1 MTNQTTYNDL
11 AGADVY
17 DQDGHKI
24 GGVNNVYVFDG
35 TDEPSWV
42 TVNTGFFGSHET
54 FVPLANSQANSGGI
68 VVPYEKSFIKDAPNI
83 DPDGELSVEQEN
95 ELFRYYGIDNP
106 NELRNQAGAPS
117 GEQDARLEDAH
128 GQRDAHGR
136 DAYDQQDARVDRDA
150 QAQQD
155 AYGQPAAG
163 GQHDV
168 RADHD
173 RDALEREIQHD
184 SDRSGAAAG
193 AGIGAAGVGAAG
205 AAAADRG
212 ERGDRD
218 AEAQRH
224 YDDQRRTEYDA
235 QAQQQAPHADATTNG
250 ARHAATDSAAASGAA
265 AAGATAA
272 GATQQAGATGNLRL
286 RKRVVT
292 ETKLVEVPVQREEIV
307 VENPDGTVTPV
318 DGADGGAATR

>member
-1 MTNQTTYNDL
+1 MTNQTTYSDL

-42 TVNTGFFGSHET
+42 TVHTGFFGSHET
-54 FVPLANSQANSGGI
+54 FIPLANSQVNSGGI

-95 ELFRYYGIDNP
+95 ELFRYYGIDYP
-106 NELRNQAGAPS
+106 NELRHQAGAATND
-117 GEQDARLEDAH
+117 QDAPVADAR

-155 AYGQPAAG
+155 AYGQGAG

-173 RDALEREIQHD
+173 RDALEREIQHEG
-184 SDRSGAAAG
+184 DRSGAAAG
-193 AGIGAAGVGAAG
+193 VGAAGVGAAG
-205 AAAADRG
+205 VAAANRG

-218 AEAQRH
+218 AEAQRQ

-235 QAQQQAPHADATTNG
+235 QAQQQAPHADAITNG
-250 ARHAATDSAAASGAA
+250 GRHAETDSAAASGAA

-307 VENPDGTVTPV
+307 VENPDGSVSPV